1 MGRFERKAARKKQG
15 ASAEVLG
22 GLPGKQVLA
31 AKVEYSS
38 TDPEQPPTIHTHL
51 DCSGGELVMAMGV
64 MCADWLKAMKQA
76 NPEADMDL
84 GLELCV
90 LLAQVQMGAA
100 ATLDAQAKS

>member
-15 ASAEVLG
+15 ASTGMLD

-31 AKVEYSS
+31 AKVEYNSS
-38 TDPEQPPTIHTHL
+38 DPEKPPTIHTTIE
-51 DCSGGELVMAMGV
+51 CSGQELVMSLGII
-64 MCADWLKAMKQA
+64 CADWLKAMKQA

-100 ATLDAQAKS
+100 ATLDAAAKS